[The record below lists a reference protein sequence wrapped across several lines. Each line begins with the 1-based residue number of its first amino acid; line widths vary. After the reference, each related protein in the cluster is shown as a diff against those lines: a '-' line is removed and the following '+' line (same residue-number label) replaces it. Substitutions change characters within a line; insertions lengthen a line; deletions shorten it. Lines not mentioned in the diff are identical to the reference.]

1 MEFINKFYK
10 YLNKLEEF
18 FIVLFMSIMII
29 NVSLG
34 VFYRYVLNNPLTWTE
49 ELARYLMIWFAFIG
63 MSLALK
69 EEMHVGISI
78 FIDLLPTKLKIVVKV
93 LGNILIMVFLL
104 FLLRYSINHLRIVR
118 IQTSPA
124 LGIKMIWAYIS
135 VTIGA
140 VLMILENIRL
150 FCQNINKLIKTEY

>member
-1 MEFINKFYK
+1 LKFINNFYS
-10 YLNKLEEF
+10 YLNKLEKVI
-18 FIVLFMSIMII
+18 IVVLMAIMII

-34 VFYRYVLNNPLTWTE
+34 VFYRYVLNNSLSWTE
-49 ELARYLMIWFAFIG
+49 EMARYLMIWFAFLG

-69 EEMHVGISI
+69 EEMHVGINVI
-78 FIDLLPTKLKIVVKV
+78 IDLLPDKIRLLFKM
-93 LGNILIMVFLL
+93 LGNLLVMVFLL

-135 VTIGA
+135 VTVGT
-140 VLMILENIRL
+140 VLMILEAL
-150 FCQNINKLIKTEY
+150 KLICRNISGLKKG

>member
-1 MEFINKFYK
+1 MA
-10 YLNKLEEF
+10 
-18 FIVLFMSIMII
+18 IMII

-34 VFYRYVLNNPLTWTE
+34 VFYRYVLNNSLSWTE
-49 ELARYLMIWFAFIG
+49 EMARYLMIWFAFLG

-69 EEMHVGISI
+69 EEMHVGINVI
-78 FIDLLPTKLKIVVKV
+78 IDLLPDKIRLLFKM
-93 LGNILIMVFLL
+93 LGNLLVMVFLL

-135 VTIGA
+135 VTVGT
-140 VLMILENIRL
+140 VLMILEAL
-150 FCQNINKLIKTEY
+150 KLICRNISGLKKG

>member
-1 MEFINKFYK
+1 MKFINNFYS
-10 YLNKLEEF
+10 YLNKLEKVI
-18 FIVLFMSIMII
+18 IVVLMAIMII

-34 VFYRYVLNNPLTWTE
+34 VFYRYVLNNSLSWTE
-49 ELARYLMIWFAFIG
+49 EMARYLMIWFAFLG

-69 EEMHVGISI
+69 EEMHVGINVI
-78 FIDLLPTKLKIVVKV
+78 IDLLPDKIRLLFKM
-93 LGNILIMVFLL
+93 LGNLLVMVFLL

-135 VTIGA
+135 VTVGT
-140 VLMILENIRL
+140 VLMILEAL
-150 FCQNINKLIKTEY
+150 KLICRNISGLKKG